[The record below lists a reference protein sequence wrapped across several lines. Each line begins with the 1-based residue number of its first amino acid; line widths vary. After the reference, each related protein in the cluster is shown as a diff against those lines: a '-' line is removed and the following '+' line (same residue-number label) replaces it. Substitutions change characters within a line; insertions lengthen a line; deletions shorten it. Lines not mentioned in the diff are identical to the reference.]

1 MKKSFYLLLLCVSFG
16 YAQQTAAIESEK
28 DYQYSE
34 SVATGK
40 LLKWE
45 DFKPSNGRM
54 LATAIP
60 CTIQNDKSTNTILIS
75 VICMQSAF
83 NQFGVDKI
91 NDMILV
97 ASEKVRNSLRTDHQ
111 YNPKEIKMA
120 YIPDS
125 HDWSLTSSFTIRG
138 EDGIVKEQLLA
149 VDFDANGKFE
159 VMKRIL

>member
-16 YAQQTAAIESEK
+16 YAQNSSTIESGK
-28 DYQYSE
+28 TVCQYSQ
-34 SVATGK
+34 TGK

-54 LATAIP
+54 MATAIP
-60 CTIQNDKSTNTILIS
+60 CEIQNDKSTNTILIS
-75 VICMQSAF
+75 VVCMQTAF

-97 ASEKVRNSLRTDHQ
+97 ASEKVRNSLRADHL

-120 YIPDS
+120 YMPDS
-125 HDWSLTSSFTIRG
+125 HDWSLTSSFTIEG

-149 VDFDANGKFE
+149 IDFDANGKFA